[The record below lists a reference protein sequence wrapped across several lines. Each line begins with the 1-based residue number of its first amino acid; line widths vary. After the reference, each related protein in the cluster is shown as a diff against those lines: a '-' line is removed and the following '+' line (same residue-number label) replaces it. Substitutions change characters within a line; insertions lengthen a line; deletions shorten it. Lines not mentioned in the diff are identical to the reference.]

1 MIDIRY
7 LLLVRDDERLRDVNY
22 KTRLVLYALS
32 SRLDDRGGCYPSQG
46 QIAKDTNLSLRSVQ
60 RGINEAVECGF
71 LTRDRMS
78 GGKSNYY
85 TFPWVEKTEKV
96 INKKGEHAVY
106 LADSKGKVTCPVGR
120 QYLPSRQVDSV
131 QLADKDI
138 PRTITKEDSLSL
150 TLPHMRLLGSMPVDK
165 YNGTER
171 PSKREHIIMIRR
183 WCKERGMP
191 EEKVREFVRINN
203 LTHWKQVTQLC
214 TVSDMIDNFIDMWKA
229 RNPEEY
235 AYIQERR
242 RLATRREEE
251 ERMRERIEKEG

>member
-1 MIDIRY
+1 
-7 LLLVRDDERLRDVNY
+7 
-22 KTRLVLYALS
+22 
-32 SRLDDRGGCYPSQG
+32 
-46 QIAKDTNLSLRSVQ
+46 
-60 RGINEAVECGF
+60 
-71 LTRDRMS
+71 
-78 GGKSNYY
+78 
-85 TFPWVEKTEKV
+85 
-96 INKKGEHAVY
+96 
-106 LADSKGKVTCPVGR
+106 
-120 QYLPSRQVDSV
+120 
-131 QLADKDI
+131 
-138 PRTITKEDSLSL
+138 
-150 TLPHMRLLGSMPVDK
+150 
-165 YNGTER
+165 
-171 PSKREHIIMIRR
+171 MIRR